1 MNERTE
7 DSDYL
12 ADQERCRLT
21 LSASSASFLS
31 DLISVATRQRCDSK
45 SWITPIVKPLACGEL
60 CARMES
66 FGQANL
72 FVC

>member
-12 ADQERCRLT
+12 ADQGPCRMT
-21 LSASSASFLS
+21 LSASFLS
-31 DLISVATRQRCDSK
+31 DLITVATRQRCDSK
-45 SWITPIVKPLACGEL
+45 SWITPIVKPLACGGL

-66 FGQANL
+66 FVQANL